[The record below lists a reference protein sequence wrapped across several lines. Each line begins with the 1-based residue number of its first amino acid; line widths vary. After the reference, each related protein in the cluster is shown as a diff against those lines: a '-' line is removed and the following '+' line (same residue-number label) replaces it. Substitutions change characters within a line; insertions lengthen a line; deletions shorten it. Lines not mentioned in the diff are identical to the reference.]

1 MRAISFDFAQDEAL
15 KSHDPCHRILHGLR
29 PSNQTSRFRAC
40 GNAAAL
46 YDLTRDNRCF
56 IAICALHE
64 TASASG
70 QVMDDIGR
78 VEGQIVMIDDV

>member
-15 KSHDPCHRILHGLR
+15 KPHDPCHRILHGLR
-29 PSNQTSRFRAC
+29 TPNQTSRLRTC
-40 GNAAAL
+40 GSAAAL
-46 YDLTRDNRCF
+46 YDLARNKRRL

-64 TASASG
+64 TAPACG

-78 VEGQIVMIDDV
+78 VEGQIVMINDV